1 MAFKIQ
7 FMKQKIMRTVVFTLI
22 PATVAAIYFFGWR
35 SLAIVALSVISCV
48 ITEWLF
54 VRGGTNKISEAVFVT
69 AFLFALSLPPS
80 IPLYMVVIG
89 AVFGITFGKMA
100 FGGFGNNVFNPAM
113 VGRAF
118 VYITFPIQMTNRW
131 IPAANFSDFPAGF
144 AAWQFYKT
152 PDIMS
157 AITAATPQIAFK
169 DGATSL
175 PSYLQL
181 LLGNINGQYER
192 LGEISLIGSGSLG
205 EVSAILLLI
214 GGLYLVSK
222 KIANWRLVA
231 SFFVTYIVFDTILH
245 LIIPTKVPDPLF
257 GLLAG
262 TAMLGG
268 FYIVTDPVSA
278 TKTDPG
284 RLIYGSIIAI
294 FTIIIKSFSLFAGG
308 LSFGI
313 LLGNMF
319 GPIIDY
325 SVRDYQKRRKTT

>member
-1 MAFKIQ
+1 MAFQIQ
-7 FMKQKIMRTVVFTLI
+7 FMKQKVMRTVVFTLFL
-22 PATVAAIYFFGWR
+22 PAIAAIYFFGWR
-35 SLAIVALSVISCV
+35 SLVIVALSVISCV

-54 VRGGTNKISEAVFVT
+54 VRGSNGKVTEAVFVT
-69 AFLFALSLPPS
+69 AFLYALSLPPTL
-80 IPLYMVVIG
+80 PLYMVVIG
-89 AVFGITFGKMA
+89 AIFGITFGKMA

-131 IPAANFSDFPAGF
+131 IPAANFSDFPGGF
-144 AAWQFYKT
+144 VAWQFHT
-152 PDIMS
+152 SPDYLS
-157 AITAATPQIAFK
+157 AITEATPQIAFR
-169 DGATSL
+169 DGATSM
-175 PSYLQL
+175 PGYLQL
-181 LLGNINGQYER
+181 LIGNINGQYER
-192 LGEISLIGSGSLG
+192 LGEATLIGAGSIG

-214 GGLYLVSK
+214 GGLYLVYK
-222 KIANWRLVA
+222 KIANWKLVT

-245 LIIPTKVPDPLF
+245 LIVPTKVPDPLF

-262 TAMLGG
+262 TIMLGG

-284 RLIYGSIIAI
+284 RYIYGSLIAI
-294 FTIIIKSFSLFAGG
+294 FTLIIKSFSLFSGG

-319 GPIIDY
+319 GPIIDH
-325 SVRDYQKRRKTT
+325 SVKSYQKRRKAS